1 MLSPSM
7 TINSKSETARAN
19 GAKSRGPITPEG
31 KAKSSQN
38 AIKHGLTATFTV
50 LPCESKEDFEAVVEA
65 HRAHHQPATQLEEE
79 LVRSLAIARWRLA
92 RIAAIETN
100 LFDNELSRAEVEI
113 DEEFSEITGMGKLAH
128 VFGKLADKSKSLFLL
143 IRYENSLTRTCDRA
157 FKHLLAVQ
165 KLRNEPKPEP
175 APPSPQP
182 PSGDPVSDKIQI
194 DDHPS
199 SLPAQRRVR
208 PQRPRPRHG
217 RLSRPLPPRRAGSRR
232 VLGRRRHQ
240 GNSLV

>member
-1 MLSPSM
+1 MSSQ
-7 TINSKSETARAN
+7 SKSDAARAN

-128 VFGKLADKSKSLFLL
+128 VFGKLADKSQSLSLL

-175 APPSPQP
+175 MEPPPSSAEPIKIQP
-182 PSGDPVSDKIQI
+182 PKTQNDN
-194 DDHPS
+194 H
-199 SLPAQRRVR
+199 PAQSHHSDS
-208 PQRPRPRHG
+208 PTTD
-217 RLSRPLPPRRAGSRR
+217 PLPRFPGDCD
-232 VLGRRRHQ
+232 VCPIGL
-240 GNSLV
+240 